1 MKRSLSALVCLVCL
15 LGPARADDGLV
26 TVASIGSVK
35 ETIDRLEAAVTAGGA
50 TVFARVDHAAGA
62 AKVDQALRPTMLLI
76 FGNPKG
82 GTPLMQSRQTI
93 GLDLPQKALAW
104 EDASGK
110 VWLTYND
117 PGWLAARHGAGTE
130 VAKVVEAQAA
140 ALKAAAAKATAAP

>member
-117 PGWLAARHGAGTE
+117 PGWLAARHGAGPG